1 MFTIPE
7 NWMFDSGLKTF
18 DVGTGVLFFPQKK
31 SQQTSN
37 LAKFFAILLLSA
49 CCAAKVTQRVTQR
62 VT

>member
-1 MFTIPE
+1 
-7 NWMFDSGLKTF
+7 MFDSGLKTF

-37 LAKFFAILLLSA
+37 LAKFFAILPLSA
-49 CCAAKVTQRVTQR
+49 CCAAQVTQRVTQR